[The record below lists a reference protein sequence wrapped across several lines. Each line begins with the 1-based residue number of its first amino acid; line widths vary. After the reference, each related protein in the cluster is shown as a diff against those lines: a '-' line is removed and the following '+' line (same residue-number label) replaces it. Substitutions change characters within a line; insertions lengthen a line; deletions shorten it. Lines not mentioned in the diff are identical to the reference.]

1 MEENPINEPINE
13 QKEDKEILPAGFN
26 ERFIAYT
33 IDTLP
38 FVVITYLSYYLAD
51 KYSLISASGKMLN
64 IWKITWIAI
73 FILYESIFTSGG
85 RATLGKYIMGIR
97 VKANDGSD
105 LSFLKA
111 FIRVIGYFIS
121 SILINMGYVLALFT
135 KDNRALHDY
144 ISGSRVIKIK
154 ERSDFMDGVVL
165 VVSWSLLAFL
175 LGNWIKSTVL
185 TLTPIE
191 QRQIEDA
198 RKTVYKISQ
207 LEEIYFQKYGFYT
220 DDIRQLAELTRNVQA
235 VRKEIV
241 KNLSENSLEIASNG
255 KEYVIAAK
263 AKNWRKTKV
272 EISSLENKEE
282 NKK

>member
-51 KYSLISASGKMLN
+51 KYSLISASDKMLN